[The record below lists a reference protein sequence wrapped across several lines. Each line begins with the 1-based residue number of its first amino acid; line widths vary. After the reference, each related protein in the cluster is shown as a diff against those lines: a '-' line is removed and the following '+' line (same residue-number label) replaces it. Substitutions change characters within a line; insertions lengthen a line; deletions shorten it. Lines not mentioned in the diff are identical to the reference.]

1 MDHDLFQIRR
11 HEREAGGQRGV
22 LFAEKRFEL
31 SFVAARADA
40 RGPQRGCTRRV
51 AALQQEIPPVHAF
64 LSVLAA
70 TRPCWMYVIVSA
82 QASRS
87 EVMCVE
93 KRIDTPSCSQSV
105 RNVSSSSS
113 RETGSSPDVGSSRI
127 SSSALCDMAAAS

>member
-1 MDHDLFQIRR
+1 MWLRAPMH
-11 HEREAGGQRGV
+11 
-22 LFAEKRFEL
+22 
-31 SFVAARADA
+31 AARSAGVHA
-40 RGPQRGCTRRV
+40 ASLPCSRRY
-51 AALQQEIPPVHAF
+51 PPVHVF

-93 KRIDTPSCSQSV
+93 KRIDTASCSQSV

-127 SSSALCDMAAAS
+127 SSSARCDMAAAS